1 MVEILSSV
9 CFSTKYQK
17 KMKNLKTYILAGIA
31 MLVGSASVSA
41 QDFVMNESEA
51 GLGSLAAYEQQRLEE
66 LPYIQAYQAE
76 DGSILKAADAV
87 GWGIEIFGGASY
99 MHVDNYFTPE
109 AGLSVRYD
117 AKKVSYRVSASA
129 LWREYNAESI
139 EPGKKYMSYSADA
152 AFHVNLINRGW
163 HVNVLSLYANIG
175 YMYGQHR
182 YAVKAETEE
191 GTWSTVVKHNG
202 SGITF
207 GGGLE
212 YRAQFFATGNALV
225 LRAGYKTLPNTY
237 VNNTHI
243 EGMVYV
249 SLGFNFGINRSRVRN

>member
-9 CFSTKYQK
+9 RFSFNTKK
-17 KMKNLKTYILAGIA
+17 KMKNYKYILAGIA
-31 MLVGSASVSA
+31 MLVGSVSVSA

-51 GLGSLAAYEQQRLEE
+51 GLSSLSAYKEQRLEE

-76 DGSILKAADAV
+76 DGSILKAADCT
-87 GWGIEIFGGASY
+87 GWGIELFAGAGY
-99 MHVDNYFTPE
+99 MHADPYFTPE
-109 AGLSVRYD
+109 AGLSFRYD

-139 EPGKKYMSYSADA
+139 EPGKKYVSYSADA
-152 AFHVNLINRGW
+152 AFHVNLINKGW

-182 YAVKAETEE
+182 YAVKAEIEE

-243 EGMVYV
+243 EGMVYM